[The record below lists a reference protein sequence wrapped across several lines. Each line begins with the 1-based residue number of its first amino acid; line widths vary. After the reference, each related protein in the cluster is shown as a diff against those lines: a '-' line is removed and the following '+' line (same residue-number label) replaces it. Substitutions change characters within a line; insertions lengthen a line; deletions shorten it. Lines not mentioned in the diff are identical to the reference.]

1 MPGRAGRVSR
11 IGEGANMGYDTGSK
25 SGWLGKFVALFVGV
39 PPIAVLAADEDDEDV
54 ESTKAASSH

>member
-1 MPGRAGRVSR
+1 
-11 IGEGANMGYDTGSK
+11 MGYDTGSK